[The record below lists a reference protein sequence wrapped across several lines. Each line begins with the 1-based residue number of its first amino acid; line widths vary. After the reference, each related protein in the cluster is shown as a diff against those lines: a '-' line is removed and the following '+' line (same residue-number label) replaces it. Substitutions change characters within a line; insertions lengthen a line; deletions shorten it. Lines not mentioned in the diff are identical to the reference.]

1 MPITSSDRN
10 LPDWLTRVR
19 TGQTKLPRFQRW
31 EAWSHANVTALF
43 NTILQDLPAGSV
55 LILQVGDKE
64 PFPSRLIEGVKVGTE
79 KVTEHLLDG
88 QQRLTALWRGLN
100 NNYQERTYFLHL
112 SEDEETGMSYYIDS
126 VPRNLRKS
134 DNLRA
139 PLWADDPASQWQR
152 RVIPLDVLAPTPERK
167 QQCVYEVVK

>member
-10 LPDWLTRVR
+10 LPNWLIRVS
-19 TGQTKLPRFQRW
+19 TGQIKLPRFQRW
-31 EAWSHANVTALF
+31 EAWGHANVTALF

-64 PFPSRLIEGVKVGTE
+64 PFPSRLVEGVEVGAE

-100 NNYQERTYFLHL
+100 NNYDERTYFLHL
-112 SEDEETGMSYYIDS
+112 FPG
-126 VPRNLRKS
+126 
-134 DNLRA
+134 
-139 PLWADDPASQWQR
+139 
-152 RVIPLDVLAPTPERK
+152 
-167 QQCVYEVVK
+167 